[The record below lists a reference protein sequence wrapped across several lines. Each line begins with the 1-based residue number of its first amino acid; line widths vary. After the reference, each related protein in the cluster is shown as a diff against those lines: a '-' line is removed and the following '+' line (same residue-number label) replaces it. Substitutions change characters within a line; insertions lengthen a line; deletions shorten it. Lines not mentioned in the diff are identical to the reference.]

1 VVKKNELLGA
11 YDLDFPFSLCHF
23 KCSFFFSIFYF
34 VLIIQY
40 ASNDDINNVKLEIM
54 SYLNFLT

>member
-1 VVKKNELLGA
+1 MNSLEHMILIFHFPCAILNVV
-11 YDLDFPFSLCHF
+11 
-23 KCSFFFSIFYF
+23 FFFSIFYF